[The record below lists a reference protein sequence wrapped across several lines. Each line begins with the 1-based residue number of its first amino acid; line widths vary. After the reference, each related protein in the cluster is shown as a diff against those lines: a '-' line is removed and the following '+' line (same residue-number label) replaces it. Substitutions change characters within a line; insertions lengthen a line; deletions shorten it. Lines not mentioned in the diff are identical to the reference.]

1 MVATERV
8 RRGHIRSADL
18 PTHRGASVDLPARL
32 DGPGALDRWHDRVH
46 DPAALIVLDLFC
58 GAGGMSEGFEA
69 EGFVVAAGIDA
80 DAAACATYA
89 ANATGKTL
97 CHDLACVHTPD
108 QAQALVA
115 GLGIP
120 RVDVIV
126 GGPPCQGFSVVG
138 RARIRSLP
146 REEQR
151 REILGRNELYR
162 NFFRFVE
169 ALRPLMF
176 VIENV
181 QAMRTWEDGLLFQA
195 MLDTARALGYDTFED
210 VLNAAD
216 YGVPQSRRRQFIV
229 GSRIGRVFRF
239 PASRGLPAVSL
250 DEAIGDLPVVQAPS
264 LVETLPY
271 NPRRIGPYQQLMR
284 SRVRAGDAGVVHDHV
299 VRPVRDDDREVFR
312 LMEPGDRYLDI
323 DPRYRRYDDR
333 SFEDR
338 YFKLRP
344 DIPCITITAHMAKD
358 GYRYIHWD
366 RDQCRT
372 LSVREAARA
381 QSFDDAFRFA
391 GHRSN
396 RYRQIGNA
404 VPPLLARELA
414 VRVRRAI
421 EGGHDVVEDR
431 EWQLALPWPDRLLP
445 RQGQERRSDGE

>member
-176 VIENV
+176 VIENWG
-181 QAMRTWEDGLLFQA
+181 MTRSRTCSTRRTMACPNPGGGSSSWAVES
-195 MLDTARALGYDTFED
+195 
-210 VLNAAD
+210 AACSVSPRRGACPP
-216 YGVPQSRRRQFIV
+216 YRWTRLSAISLWCRPRRSSRR
-229 GSRIGRVFRF
+229 F
-239 PASRGLPAVSL
+239 P
-250 DEAIGDLPVVQAPS
+250 
-264 LVETLPY
+264 TT
-271 NPRRIGPYQQLMR
+271 
-284 SRVRAGDAGVVHDHV
+284 RAGSA
-299 VRPVRDDDREVFR
+299 PT
-312 LMEPGDRYLDI
+312 
-323 DPRYRRYDDR
+323 
-333 SFEDR
+333 S
-338 YFKLRP
+338 
-344 DIPCITITAHMAKD
+344 
-358 GYRYIHWD
+358 
-366 RDQCRT
+366 
-372 LSVREAARA
+372 S
-381 QSFDDAFRFA
+381 
-391 GHRSN
+391 
-396 RYRQIGNA
+396 
-404 VPPLLARELA
+404 
-414 VRVRRAI
+414 
-421 EGGHDVVEDR
+421 
-431 EWQLALPWPDRLLP
+431 
-445 RQGQERRSDGE
+445 